1 MWYYNIRKGGEIMKK
16 FPVWLI
22 IVAVLSLFPYLVF
35 CGRYP
40 DNDLILNIISVPLG
54 LLVTALFYSRPLLVV
69 AYLITVI
76 IRVYFLGKLVYGLF
90 HKFNIRISD
99 KAKYVLP
106 SMLAVSVVMF
116 FAAMAGMPDHL
127 SGF

>member
-1 MWYYNIRKGGEIMKK
+1 MKK
-16 FPVWLI
+16 FPGWLI
-22 IVAVLSLFPYLVF
+22 IVAILSLFPYF
-35 CGRYP
+35 EYCTRYP
-40 DNDLILNIISVPLG
+40 DNDLMLNIISVPLG
-54 LLVTALFYSRPLLVV
+54 ILVTALFYSRPLLIV

-76 IRVYFLGKLVYGLF
+76 IRIYFLGKLVYGLF
-90 HKFNIRISD
+90 HRFNIKMSD

-106 SMLAVSVVMF
+106 SMLAVSAVMF